1 MEKKIARISRWLDRC
16 ARACSARSWKNAL
29 LDMECAKAELE
40 EARSELWIRAERDGE
55 AVPSAGRAVRA
66 VCVSCLSLLL
76 LLSVAAPIAL
86 QPASIQVAAEQ
97 PVLEWVTSDEKALL
111 SALRK
116 NLSEANLAALSGADP
131 SVSPAEQGGIPSQSG
146 GAAGREKSAEA
157 DKKSL
162 PFGRQRTEG
171 TGEMDSILALV
182 QIGQNALRG
191 SESPIRFDK

>member
-55 AVPSAGRAVRA
+55 TAPASGKTVRV
-66 VCVSCLSLLL
+66 VCVSCLSVLL

-86 QPASIQVAAEQ
+86 QPASVQGIAEQ
-97 PVLEWVTSDEKALL
+97 PGIEWVTSDEKALL

-116 NLSEANLAALSGADP
+116 NLSEANLASLSGADFSLP
-131 SVSPAEQGGIPSQSG
+131 PEEQEATAAQPGA
-146 GAAGREKSAEA
+146 AAGRERSAGT

-171 TGEMDSILALV
+171 IGEMDSILALV
-182 QIGQNALRG
+182 QIGQNALRE